1 VKPGLW
7 APTADR
13 KPLKETVV
21 IRRIALAAFILNLA
35 LAVMKGVL
43 AGVSNSLALTA
54 SVIDSATDSFASLAV
69 FIGVLLSTKKTKQFP
84 LGLYKIENVIS
95 VVIAI
100 FIFFAGYEI
109 AKEIFFSEG
118 TLQEPMSLTTVLL
131 LAAATIVIFIFGRIA
146 KRVGEKTRSPT
157 LIAEGKHR
165 FIDFLSSAVVL
176 VSALLSYFSINISI
190 GNISIDKIAAGIVL
204 LFILKAGWEL
214 LADGMRVL
222 LDASVDHTTL
232 AAVEEIVRSEPMVAG
247 LPALFGRN
255 AGRFRF
261 IQATIEVRSENL
273 EKAHY
278 ITEEIENK
286 INNAVKNVE
295 RVFIHYE
302 PVKKDTIT
310 AALPLNTDKK
320 TISPHFGEA
329 GWFYFTTINRHSGV
343 VVQSD
348 ILKNPFP
355 LHGKGKGLKVAEWL
369 VEKEVDTVLVK
380 ENLKNRG
387 PGYVFKNAG
396 ITIIITS
403 ENSVKKAVAGINNGK
418 KNS

>member
-1 VKPGLW
+1 M
-7 APTADR
+7 
-13 KPLKETVV
+13 KETLI
-21 IRRIALAAFILNLA
+21 IRRIALAAFVLNLG
-35 LAVMKGVL
+35 LAVMKAVL
-43 AGVSNSLALTA
+43 AGISNSLALTA

-69 FIGVLLSTKKTKQFP
+69 FIGILLSTKKTKKFP
-84 LGLYKIENVIS
+84 LGLYKLENVIS

-109 AKEIFFSEG
+109 AKEIFFSEK
-118 TLQEPMSLTTVLL
+118 TLQESMPLTTVVLL
-131 LAAATIVIFIFGRIA
+131 GAATLLIFIFGRLA
-146 KRVGEKTRSPT
+146 KRMGKKTGSPT

-165 FIDFLSSAVVL
+165 FIDFLSSSVVL
-176 VSALLSYFSINISI
+176 LSALLSYFSININI
-190 GNISIDKIAAGIVL
+190 GNIGIDKIAAGIVL
-204 LFILKAGWEL
+204 VFIIKAGWDL
-214 LADGMRVL
+214 LVDGMRVL
-222 LDASVDHTTL
+222 LDASVDHSTL
-232 AAVEEIVRSEPMVAG
+232 ATVEEIIRSEPMVAG
-247 LPALFGRN
+247 LTTLFGRN

-273 EKAHY
+273 QKAHY
-278 ITEEIENK
+278 ITEQIENK
-286 INNAVKNVE
+286 IDNAVKNVE
-295 RVFIHYE
+295 RVVIHYE

-310 AALPLNTDKK
+310 AALPLNADKK

-329 GWFYFTTINRHSGV
+329 GLFYFATINRHSGK

-396 ITIIITS
+396 ITIIITA
-403 ENSVKKAVAGINNGK
+403 EDSVDKAAAGINNGK